1 MRKEQQ
7 WDYEDSVPVQDTY
20 REDEMCAEEA
30 VTELEGYGGN
40 YGGYDGYTEELGNY
54 GSDLNGYMEEG
65 YSKEKKDRIEGIQD
79 SAFLLN
85 ETDRFIKGTNAAQ
98 IRENFR
104 GYVRDVNSGDDAAKR
119 AAQEGACRDLEFFI
133 ISIVSRKFSTYVE
146 KDREFFED
154 LVQAGRIGVITAL
167 PKYNPDKGMPTTYF
181 FKQILHE
188 MTSQVN
194 TMKHDT
200 KSYVATTK
208 KKIQEV
214 DRQFAK
220 YGRTPTLHDYVYI
233 INSPFHR
240 ITNALAE
247 LKAGNTKTS
256 IDDPE
261 AVLLSDR
268 QSAMRGPEESAIS
281 NVNFNR
287 LLEIAHELEPRDEI
301 IQCFIE
307 MCDGKVKTAELA
319 EQYGLPASE
328 IMEGVNNL
336 KNLLRYHPEMR
347 RMYPERFRAKEHELS
362 EQIAYMPVEE
372 GHMAMENVLDSL
384 KAMPDGGQDLD
395 VVLG

>member
-1 MRKEQQ
+1 MDMAKEKKR
-7 WDYEDSVPVQDTY
+7 DYEDSVSAQGTY
-20 REDEMCAEEA
+20 REGGAMGS
-30 VTELEGYGGN
+30 EGYGEYSEELENYMGN
-40 YGGYDGYTEELGNY
+40 LGGYIEKNY
-54 GSDLNGYMEEG
+54 SQ
-65 YSKEKKDRIEGIQD
+65 KKKDRIEGIQD

-85 ETDRFIKGTNAAQ
+85 ETDQFIKSTNAAQ

-104 GYVRDVNSGDDAAKR
+104 EYVRDANSGDDAAKR

-200 KSYVATTK
+200 KSHVATTK

-214 DRQFAK
+214 NRQFAK
-220 YGRTPTLHDYVYI
+220 YGRTPTLHDLVYHTGY
-233 INSPFHR
+233 PFHR
-240 ITNALAE
+240 IISALAE
-247 LKAGNTKTS
+247 MKAGNTKTS

-261 AVLLSDR
+261 AAPLADR
-268 QSAMRGPEESAIS
+268 QSAMHGPEESAIS
-281 NVNFNR
+281 SVNFNR
-287 LLEIAHELEPRDEI
+287 LLEIARELEPREAI
-301 IQCFIE
+301 IQCFLE
-307 MCDGKVKTAELA
+307 MCDGKVKTSELA
-319 EQYGLPASE
+319 KQYGLAASE
-328 IMEGVNNL
+328 ITEGVNNL

-347 RMYPERFRAKEHELS
+347 KLYPERFRAKEHELS
-362 EQIAYMPVEE
+362 GQIAYIPVEE
-372 GHMAMENVLDSL
+372 GHMAMEGVLDAM
-384 KAMPDGGQDLD
+384 KAMPGGWQDLD
-395 VVLG
+395 VTLG